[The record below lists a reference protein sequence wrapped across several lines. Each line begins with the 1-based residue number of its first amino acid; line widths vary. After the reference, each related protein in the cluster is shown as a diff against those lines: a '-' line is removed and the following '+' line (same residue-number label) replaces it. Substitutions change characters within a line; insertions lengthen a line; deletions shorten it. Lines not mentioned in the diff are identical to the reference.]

1 MQSFRSCCL
10 PIVQHQLN
18 SPTLQLVGLRCLST
32 GAKKGGSKPEWMID
46 AEREARAGQGHKAN
60 QLSSLENTFMNSLKS
75 EISAESV
82 NNTTRLQST
91 LDRLIAELLTLDTKT
106 EAQKQAFDELR
117 NRALG
122 TRSQLIVQR
131 EATGFTKDNNNVV
144 ESMFPIPRRS
154 N

>member
-1 MQSFRSCCL
+1 
-10 PIVQHQLN
+10 
-18 SPTLQLVGLRCLST
+18 
-32 GAKKGGSKPEWMID
+32 MID